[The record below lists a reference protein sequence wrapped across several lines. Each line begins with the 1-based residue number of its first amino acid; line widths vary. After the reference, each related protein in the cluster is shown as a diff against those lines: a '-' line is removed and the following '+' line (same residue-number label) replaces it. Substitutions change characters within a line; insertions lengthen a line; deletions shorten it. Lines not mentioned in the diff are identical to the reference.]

1 MPGAS
6 SKITIRGSRSF
17 TGDNTPLYVI
27 DGMPIASTAD
37 VSTSLTDGAYGTDYA
52 NRAVDIDPNDIESIN
67 ILKGQAASALYGMRA
82 SNGVIVIT
90 TKSGKGANK
99 GKPNI
104 TFSTNLSFDKI
115 STLPELQQEYAQG
128 SKGVFDPLS
137 PLHGVLESQN
147 YLMILTMVE
156 ILIIV
161 TPISMVN
168 NQTGITFLSL
178 QQPVWTLGLL
188 QKHITT

>member
-90 TKSGKGANK
+90 TKVVKEQIKENRLLLSVLTFPLIRFQLFRNCNK
-99 GKPNI
+99 NMHKVQAV
-104 TFSTNLSFDKI
+104 LSI
-115 STLPELQQEYAQG
+115 RHL
-128 SKGVFDPLS
+128 LS
-137 PLHGVLESQN
+137 HGVLRFPN
-147 YLMILTMVE
+147 
-156 ILIIV
+156 
-161 TPISMVN
+161 
-168 NQTGITFLSL
+168 
-178 QQPVWTLGLL
+178 
-188 QKHITT
+188 